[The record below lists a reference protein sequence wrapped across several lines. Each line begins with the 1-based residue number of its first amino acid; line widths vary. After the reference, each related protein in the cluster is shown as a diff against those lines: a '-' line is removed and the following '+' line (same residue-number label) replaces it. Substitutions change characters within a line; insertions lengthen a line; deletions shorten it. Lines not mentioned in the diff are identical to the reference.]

1 MQSEEDAD
9 FSVLWL
15 DPLLYQEL
23 GEQAHDKACCEKS
36 RDTVCTW
43 VWGYG
48 GGIRASQE
56 STVVS
61 PKKEF

>member
-9 FSVLWL
+9 VSVLWL

-36 RDTVCTW
+36 RDTVCT
-43 VWGYG
+43 
-48 GGIRASQE
+48 
-56 STVVS
+56 
-61 PKKEF
+61 